1 MLIAKRQRKIRPEKI
16 AAVQELT
23 KLIKGHKI
31 IGIASLYGLRAS
43 QMQELRKILRG
54 IATIKVAKNTL
65 MKKAIE
71 ISSSSKPNL
80 DKLLPH
86 LKGQNAFLFSNEN
99 PFTLALTLEKYK
111 VLAEA
116 KPGDIAPKD
125 IVIYAGNTGITPGP
139 IMSKFSAFKVPV
151 KIEEGSIWV
160 TKDTVVARKGDVIS
174 PDLADLLKRLGI
186 KPIEVKLGLKVVY
199 FDGHVLTSDD
209 LYLNLDEY
217 KNNIA
222 NAFNAALALCV
233 ESSFITPESAPLII
247 RKAFMNARAV
257 AIFAALPE
265 PETLSMA
272 IQVANARAIMLATQ
286 ISQVS
291 PDFKVEVPKLPT
303 TVERKEEEKKEEKKV
318 EEEEKEEASEEEI
331 AEGLAAL
338 FG

>member
-1 MLIAKRQRKIRPEKI
+1 M
-16 AAVQELT
+16 AVQELA
-23 KLIKGHKI
+23 KLIKSHKI
-31 IGIASLYGLRAS
+31 IGVASLHGLRAR
-43 QMQELRKILRG
+43 QMQELRKVLRG

-71 ISSSSKPNL
+71 LVINEKP
-80 DKLLPH
+80 DIEKLIPH

-116 KPGDIAPKD
+116 KPGDIAPND
-125 IVIYAGNTGITPGP
+125 IVISSGNTGITPGP

-174 PDLADLLKRLGI
+174 ADLADLLKRLGI
-186 KPIEVKLGLKVVY
+186 KPIEVKLSLKVAY
-199 FDGHVLTSDD
+199 FDGHTLTSED
-209 LYLNLDEY
+209 LYLDLNEH
-217 KNNIA
+217 KVQIA
-222 NAFNAALALCV
+222 NAYKAALAIC
-233 ESSFITPESAPLII
+233 ESSSFITPESAPLIF
-247 RKAFMNARAV
+247 RKALLSARAV
-257 AIFAALPE
+257 AAFSALPE
-265 PETLSMA
+265 PEVLSMSMQ
-272 IQVANARAIMLATQ
+272 IANAHAIALAAR
-286 ISQVS
+286 ISHVS
-291 PDFKVEVPKLPT
+291 PDFKVEVPQLPT
-303 TVERKEEEKKEEKKV
+303 TVEREEKVKEEKKE